1 MKMEAKTPR
10 YKKQNFDSW
19 YKGMMSKPY
28 SDRKKLVLKWMRMA
42 TKTVAMRGDQAQQRV
57 VYTIYNRSFRSR
69 YEIPKYNIKRVYKIV
84 NAKQNKYREE
94 MRKLEAMKESLL
106 KTAPILR
113 KTVKKRHIAGS
124 VRKPLGRADV

>member
-42 TKTVAMRGDQAQQRV
+42 TKTVAMRGDQDQQRV

-69 YEIPKYNIKRVYKIV
+69 YEIPKYNIKRVYQIV

-94 MRKLEAMKESLL
+94 MRKLEAMKQSLMDS
-106 KTAPILR
+106 APILR
-113 KTVKKRHIAGS
+113 KTVKKRHISGS

>member
-1 MKMEAKTPR
+1 MEPKIKR
-10 YKKQNFDSW
+10 YKNQNFDNW
-19 YKGMMSKPY
+19 YQGMMSKPY
-28 SDRKKLVLKWMRMA
+28 ADRKKLVLKWMRMA
-42 TKTVAMRGDQAQQRV
+42 SKTVAMRGDQDQQRV
-57 VYTIYNRSFRSR
+57 VYTIYNRSFRSK
-69 YEIPKYNIKRVYKIV
+69 YEIPKYNIKRVYQIV

>member
-1 MKMEAKTPR
+1 MEAKTPR

-57 VYTIYNRSFRSR
+57 VYTIYNRSFRSK